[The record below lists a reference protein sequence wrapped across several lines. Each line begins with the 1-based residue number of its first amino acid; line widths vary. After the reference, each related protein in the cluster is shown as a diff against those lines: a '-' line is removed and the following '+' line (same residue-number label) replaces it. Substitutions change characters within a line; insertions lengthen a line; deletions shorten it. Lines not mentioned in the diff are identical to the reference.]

1 MGQCTA
7 RTAPMAPTATQSS
20 ASSSSYAAT
29 TSRPGSEASARRSA
43 GDADAAVS
51 KLFAAFDRSKDG
63 FISRDELVEHFS
75 KLAAPDALLRQ
86 LNAPTVE
93 AATEALLQRV
103 DTDGDGRIRFR
114 CAPLPVSPLSRGRLR
129 FAVSRARA
137 RATLSVT
144 QPRSPLSS
152 LALRAHAA
160 SKSSRTTSR
169 FFPPSTSCARPTSW
183 G

>member
-1 MGQCTA
+1 M
-7 RTAPMAPTATQSS
+7 
-20 ASSSSYAAT
+20 
-29 TSRPGSEASARRSA
+29 
-43 GDADAAVS
+43 DDVAAVT
-51 KLFAAFDRSKDG
+51 KLFAAFDRNADG

-114 CAPLPVSPLSRGRLR
+114 CAPLPVSPLSRDALGRLR

-152 LALRAHAA
+152 LALRARAA

>member
-1 MGQCTA
+1 M
-7 RTAPMAPTATQSS
+7 
-20 ASSSSYAAT
+20 
-29 TSRPGSEASARRSA
+29 
-43 GDADAAVS
+43 DDVAAVT
-51 KLFAAFDRSKDG
+51 KLFAAFDRNADG

-103 DTDGDGRIRFR
+103 DADGDGRIRSR
-114 CAPLPVSPLSRGRLR
+114 CAPLPVPPRSRDALGRLR
-129 FAVSRARA
+129 FAVSRV

-152 LALRAHAA
+152 LALRARAA